1 MAGNLKILI
10 GEDEAIIAQC
20 LKTELEHAGIIVNGI
35 YSNGKDCIN
44 AVKEMDISV
53 LLLDVNLNGT
63 LDGF

>member
-35 YSNGKDCIN
+35 
-44 AVKEMDISV
+44 
-53 LLLDVNLNGT
+53 
-63 LDGF
+63 